1 VTTLFPNFGFQANR
15 RARSGP
21 PADSGRNVIDLSSHL
36 GRATEE
42 AAEVELHAYVDCS
55 LETGRRARMEAYLA
69 SHPEA
74 CVMAAAYRLLNI
86 DLHRLFDRDLPP
98 LTASLEALSQELERR
113 LNALSSRETRKPD
126 AVAHAGDVFHRAP
139 LSSLVVVV
147 SLIAL
152 AGLAW
157 PLVAGQ
163 PGSCATRVEALAK
176 ATAKGRFAPELGE
189 RLAGAGRLCRAGDP
203 DRAELALTRLEY
215 ETRRVGR

>member
-1 VTTLFPNFGFQANR
+1 
-15 RARSGP
+15 
-21 PADSGRNVIDLSSHL
+21 
-36 GRATEE
+36 
-42 AAEVELHAYVDCS
+42 
-55 LETGRRARMEAYLA
+55 MEAYLA

-74 CVMAAAYRLLNI
+74 GVMAAAYRLLNI

-113 LNALSSRETRKPD
+113 LNALSSRKPD
-126 AVAHAGDVFHRAP
+126 AGDVLRLAP

>member
-1 VTTLFPNFGFQANR
+1 
-15 RARSGP
+15 
-21 PADSGRNVIDLSSHL
+21 
-36 GRATEE
+36 
-42 AAEVELHAYVDCS
+42 
-55 LETGRRARMEAYLA
+55 MEAYLA

-74 CVMAAAYRLLNI
+74 GVMAAAYRLLNI

-98 LTASLEALSQELERR
+98 LTGSLEALSRELEWR
-113 LNALSSRETRKPD
+113 LNALSSREARKPD
-126 AVAHAGDVFHRAP
+126 AGDVLRLAP

-203 DRAELALTRLEY
+203 DRAEPALTRLEY